1 MKQAVVFIHGIGEQ
15 KPMDT
20 LRRFVSAVLPP
31 AKPGRE
37 QYWNKPDP
45 MAELFELRRLQKVG
59 RPGTHFYEYY
69 WAYHIEGT
77 QLTHLLEWIWGLI
90 RRPRIEIPKTLRGVW
105 WVSRLL
111 IGLLAITTML
121 GGVGHVLDWY
131 DKLPA
136 SGFIWLAI
144 TGVLSLLQYLLVYY
158 LGDAARYLSPQP
170 SNIDLRQKIRAEGIQ
185 LLRKL
190 HESGKY
196 DRIIVVG
203 HSLGSVIGYDIIT
216 RLWQE
221 YNEIYTGFTPNNQ
234 ALYDLLDN
242 GQAPQPMLRDEL
254 PDAGKNLCEN
264 APDAFERWRKCQ
276 RNAWIEQ
283 RFWGNPWRISDFV
296 TLGSPLAHAMLL
308 LANSEDD
315 FAQRKRQRELP
326 TCPPQRDTNGY
337 GYAADTTYAIQDKKF
352 KPLYLHHAAPFAVTR
367 WTNLYFPVYG
377 GLGGDFIG
385 GPLRPVLGLG
395 IKDVPVQNPALGALR
410 NRSPL
415 AHTTYWHQVLADV
428 ATSVSQSETSSATD
442 QHLEP
447 TLAALNKALNLR
459 ELRKYHVP
467 DHGETSTVDKDA
479 GGATDQDTDYN
490 DEDEVVK
497 DNEPAPA

>member
-1 MKQAVVFIHGIGEQ
+1 MKQAVVLIHGIGEQ

-31 AKPGRE
+31 AEPGRE
-37 QYWNKPDP
+37 QYWSKPDP

-90 RRPRIEIPKTLRGVW
+90 RRPRSEIPTSLCGVW

-111 IGLLAITTML
+111 IGLLVVTTFL

-136 SGFIWLAI
+136 SGVIWLAI
-144 TGVLSLLQYLLVYY
+144 TAVLSLLQYLLVYY

-221 YNEIYTGFTPNNQ
+221 YNELYTGFTPDNQ
-234 ALYDLLDN
+234 TLYELLDK
-242 GQAPQPMLRDEL
+242 GESPQPMLRDEL
-254 PDAGKNLCEN
+254 PDAGKNLLDNTPE
-264 APDAFERWRKCQ
+264 AFNVWRKCQ

-283 RFWGNPWRISDFV
+283 KYWGNPWRISDFI

-308 LANSEDD
+308 LANSEED

-337 GYAADTTYAIQDKKF
+337 GYAADTTYEIQDKKF

-367 WTNLYFPVYG
+367 WTNLYFPVFG
-377 GLGGDFIG
+377 SLGGDFIG

-395 IKDVPVQNPALGALR
+395 IKDVPVQNPALSQLR
-410 NRSPL
+410 NHSPL
-415 AHTTYWHQVLADV
+415 AHTAYWQQILTEIAS
-428 ATSVSQSETSSATD
+428 ATPHSETASAAD
-442 QHLEP
+442 QPLEP
-447 TLAALNKALNLR
+447 TLTALRKALNLR
-459 ELRKYHVP
+459 ELSKYHVP
-467 DHGETSTVDKDA
+467 TA
-479 GGATDQDTDYN
+479 GTD
-490 DEDEVVK
+490 V
-497 DNEPAPA
+497 